1 MRELQLNTDS
11 SMTKEAFYPD
21 LKDEI
26 KAIVEGQRYWV
37 QFSLISRTK
46 RKNG

>member
-11 SMTKEAFYPD
+11 SMTKEAFYSD